1 MELTKDYCQQDS
13 ATAHTITTR
22 EKMSQ
27 RFIVTWFNFHSSIAR
42 RCFHFCFLLL
52 ILRIFCYQLVV

>member
-1 MELTKDYCQQDS
+1 MELTKDYFQQDS
-13 ATAHTITTR
+13 ATAHTITTH

-27 RFIVTWFNFHSSIAR
+27 PFIVTWYNFHSLIVA
-42 RCFHFCFLLL
+42 RCFHFCILLF